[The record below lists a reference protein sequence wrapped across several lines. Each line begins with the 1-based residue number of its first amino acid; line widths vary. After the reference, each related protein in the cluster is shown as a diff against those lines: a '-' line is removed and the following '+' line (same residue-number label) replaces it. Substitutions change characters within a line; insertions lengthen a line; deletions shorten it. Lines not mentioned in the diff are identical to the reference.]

1 VKGKIGLF
9 MKECRQE
16 AKISV
21 AVLQPSLPA
30 ERDEERLARV
40 EGLVAEVTKADLLLL
55 PELWRVGCTDFST
68 YKGKAEPL
76 SGETL
81 VFLQKVARGAGAYLL
96 GGSLIESA
104 GEHLYNTAVLLDRT
118 GEIAGIYRKLHLL
131 NYRSQERIILTP
143 GEGCTVVATPLGNMG
158 IAICYDL
165 RFPELFREMSVTGA
179 EVFLVPAAWPSVRLE
194 AWEVLCRARAVEN
207 QAYVV
212 ACNATGK
219 GLLGHSMVVDPW
231 GVKIASLGRREGVL
245 RAELDLAALRRFRE
259 EFPVWRER

>member
-1 VKGKIGLF
+1 

-21 AVLQPSLPA
+21 AVLQPSLLD
-30 ERDEERLARV
+30 ERDEERLTRV
-40 EGLVAEVTKADLLLL
+40 EGLVAEGAKVDLLLL
-55 PELWRVGCTDFST
+55 PELWRVGYTDFSA
-68 YKGKAEPL
+68 YKGKAETL
-76 SGETL
+76 SGETI
-81 VFLQKVARGAGAYLL
+81 VFLQKVAQRAGTYLL

-104 GEHLYNTAVLLDRT
+104 NGHLYNTAVFLDRK
-118 GEIAGIYRKLHLL
+118 GEIAGIYRKSHLL
-131 NYRSQERIILTP
+131 NYRSQERTLLTP
-143 GEGCTVVATPLGNMG
+143 GDRCTVVATSLGNMG

-165 RFPELFREMSVTGA
+165 RFPELFREMSEAGA
-179 EVFLVPAAWPSVRLE
+179 EIFLVPAAWPYVRLE
-194 AWEVLCRARAVEN
+194 AWEALCRARAVEN

-245 RAELDLAALRRFRE
+245 RAELDLIALRRFRE

>member
-1 VKGKIGLF
+1 

-21 AVLQPSLPA
+21 AVLQPSLLD
-30 ERDEERLARV
+30 ERDEERLTRV
-40 EGLVAEVTKADLLLL
+40 EGLAAEGAKADLLLL
-55 PELWRVGCTDFST
+55 PELWRVGYTDFSA
-68 YKGKAEPL
+68 YKGKAETL
-76 SGETL
+76 SGETI
-81 VFLQKVARGAGAYLL
+81 VFLQKVAQRAGTYLL

-104 GEHLYNTAVLLDRT
+104 NGHLYNTAVFLDRK
-118 GEIAGIYRKLHLL
+118 GEIAGIYRKSHLL
-131 NYRSQERIILTP
+131 NYRSQERTLLTP
-143 GEGCTVVATPLGNMG
+143 GDRCTVVATSLGNMG

-165 RFPELFREMSVTGA
+165 RFPELFREMSGAGA
-179 EVFLVPAAWPSVRLE
+179 EIFLVPAAWPSIRME
-194 AWEVLCRARAVEN
+194 AWEALCRARAVEN

-231 GVKIASLGRREGVL
+231 GVKSASLGRREGVL

>member
-1 VKGKIGLF
+1 

-16 AKISV
+16 AKIAV
-21 AVLQPSLPA
+21 AVLQPSLPD

-40 EGLVAEVTKADLLLL
+40 EGLAAEGAEADLLLL
-55 PELWRVGCTDFST
+55 PELWRVGYTDFST
-68 YKGKAEPL
+68 YKGKAETL

-96 GGSLIESA
+96 GGSLIERA
-104 GEHLYNTAVLLDRT
+104 DGHLYNTAVLLDRN
-118 GEIAGIYRKLHLL
+118 GEIAGIYRKSHLL
-131 NYRSQERIILTP
+131 NYRSQERTILTP
-143 GEGCTVVATPLGNMG
+143 GERCTVVATPLGNMG
-158 IAICYDL
+158 IAVCYDL
-165 RFPELFREMSVTGA
+165 RFPELFREMSKAGA
-179 EVFLVPAAWPSVRLE
+179 EIFLVPAAWPSVRLE
-194 AWEVLCRARAVEN
+194 AWEILCRARAVEN
-207 QAYVV
+207 QAYIV

-259 EFPVWRER
+259 EFPVWCER